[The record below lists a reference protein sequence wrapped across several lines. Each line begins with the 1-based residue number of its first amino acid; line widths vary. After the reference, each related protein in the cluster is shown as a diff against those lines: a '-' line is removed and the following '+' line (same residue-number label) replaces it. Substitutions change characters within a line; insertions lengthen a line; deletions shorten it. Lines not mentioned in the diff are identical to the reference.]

1 MKLAAV
7 VEFPRN
13 ITIYLVIVIVTDA
26 GGGNCVFV
34 AIFIIRSLCVGRL
47 RGALGLRVIGC
58 RVWCNGILVRLIL
71 ASSLFWFSASSLVV
85 LSTPVDSP
93 EEPPPITV
101 SSAETVW
108 ASLAMACEIGGMTSD
123 STRLKT
129 EAPHKRLPVH
139 GASLYYSV

>member
-71 ASSLFWFSASSLVV
+71 GIAAILLFGIPVV
-85 LSTPVDSP
+85 GVFYIS
-93 EEPPPITV
+93 
-101 SSAETVW
+101 
-108 ASLAMACEIGGMTSD
+108 
-123 STRLKT
+123 RLT
-129 EAPHKRLPVH
+129 
-139 GASLYYSV
+139 